1 MMKKFGRKTGKVS
14 LYVVFCVMFSIIL
27 GENTLIQKKKKK
39 KKEKNLIK
47 LVQRL
52 HVLTRLFRAQITYYV
67 LAF

>member
-39 KKEKNLIK
+39 KEKNLIK

-52 HVLTRLFRAQITYYV
+52 HVLTRLFRVQITYYV

>member
-14 LYVVFCVMFSIIL
+14 LYMVFCVMFSIIL
-27 GENTLIQKKKKK
+27 GENTLIQKKKK